1 MAMTEELIFRRKIVP
16 TFALT
21 GRSTIPET
29 GPFVYSSYIE
39 ASMTEASRVYSEM
52 KQDVATCVLAPG
64 SSVSEAELCRRY
76 QTSRTPVRESCRR
89 LCDEGMIQIIPFR
102 GYIITPLT
110 IEEYR
115 NLYEVQS
122 ILDPMVAGLAAER
135 ATPDQIKEME
145 YWASYEYHPG
155 QKNSYYT
162 FLEWNK
168 HFHIAIAEATGNR
181 AFVDIVTNMQA
192 RLVRYFYLVIIMDS
206 YGQQLVAEHHEIVR
220 AIRAGDAQAAREHAM
235 EHVTK
240 TVGRSSNVDV
250 RSVSIQP
257 GVSTG
262 ANMEWLFESTPV
274 RTKTRRPRKQLTRK

>member
-1 MAMTEELIFRRKIVP
+1 MTFLSDFQTDLRVDKN
-16 TFALT
+16 L
-21 GRSTIPET
+21 SMNET

-76 QTSRTPVRESCRR
+76 QTSRTPVREACRR
-89 LCDEGMIQIIPFR
+89 LCDEGMVQIIPFR

-122 ILDPMVAGLAAER
+122 ILDPMIAGLAAER

-145 YWASYEYHPG
+145 YWASYENHPG

-181 AFVDIVTNMQA
+181 AFVEIVTNMQA

-220 AIRAGDAQAAREHAM
+220 SIRAGDAQAAREHAM
-235 EHVTK
+235 DHVTK

-250 RSVSIQP
+250 RSVSMQP
-257 GVSTG
+257 GLSAG

-274 RTKTRRPRKQLTRK
+274 RAKTRRPRKQLTRK

>member
-1 MAMTEELIFRRKIVP
+1 MSFLTNFMPI
-16 TFALT
+16 FALT
-21 GRSTIPET
+21 KNLSMTET

-76 QTSRTPVRESCRR
+76 QTSRTPVREACRR
-89 LCDEGMIQIIPFR
+89 LCDEGMVQIIPFR

-122 ILDPMVAGLAAER
+122 ILDPMIAGLAAER

-181 AFVDIVTNMQA
+181 AFVEIVTNMQA

-206 YGQQLVAEHHEIVR
+206 YGQQLVEEHHEIVR
-220 AIRAGDAQAAREHAM
+220 AIRSGDAQAARVHAM

-250 RSVSIQP
+250 RSVSMQP
-257 GVSTG
+257 GFSTG
-262 ANMEWLFESTPV
+262 ANMEWLFESAPV
-274 RTKTRRPRKQLTRK
+274 RTKARRPRKQLTRK